1 MRSKI
6 LEARPAQDPT
16 QYAVEPMDM
25 LGVPVVAQ
33 TASLSRRFGAYFF
46 DSLLITL
53 AVAVAY
59 YSVMGFDDTLAQFL
73 REAPEDPDQRLRFLA
88 ERSLIRNIALVVY
101 LAYCTVAEAS
111 PLGGTLG
118 KWLLSIQVVD
128 LEGRRIDARRSLLR
142 NAGKLISLLS
152 VIGPLFALRS
162 PIRQTWHDR
171 WASTRVIHVHVP

>member
-1 MRSKI
+1 MLSG
-6 LEARPAQDPT
+6 Q
-16 QYAVEPMDM
+16 MDTD
-25 LGVPVVAQ
+25 GVPIVAQ

-53 AVAVAY
+53 AVAVVFYTLLGA
-59 YSVMGFDDTLAQFL
+59 DDTLSQFL

-88 ERSLIRNIALVVY
+88 ERSLIRNIALIIY
-101 LAYCTVAEAS
+101 LAYATLAEAS

-118 KWLLSIQVVD
+118 KWLLSIRVVD
-128 LEGRRIDARRSLLR
+128 LDGRPIDVRRALIR

-171 WASTRVIHVHVP
+171 WSGTRVIHVHVP